1 MSSNYT
7 ITVSA
12 EPSRRRNDLVVL
24 GPAVVLALLYLL
36 EPIPTGDLAAQVFR
50 KDLFERA
57 GFAVWDNFWYGG
69 HHTPAY
75 SVLFPP
81 LAALTDPRVVGA
93 VSLVGATVLFA
104 KLVQER
110 WGRAWLA
117 TSWFTVG
124 MALNLLSGRLT
135 FALGVAVGMT
145 AAWAAVRRRTAL
157 TVVLGALTVLASPV
171 AGAFIALAGVAVAI
185 AHRRDA
191 AIRRIGTAMVVAP
204 LAAIAF
210 TQAIF
215 PQGGVFPFPWW
226 AFVPAIALMPL
237 CAWVLPDDE
246 RVVRLGLWLYAI
258 ACAGAFVV
266 PSAMGM
272 NAIRLGT
279 LVAGPVVVAA
289 VGRHRRFAVA
299 MLAVPM
305 LVWQWQA
312 PVRDLLKLRSDAS
325 VNQSY
330 YEPMLGFLRTEWA
343 EGEPFRVEIPALANH
358 WEAAY
363 VADEFPIAR
372 GWERQLDE
380 KHNALFY
387 EGGQLDFISYGAW
400 LTENGVRF
408 VAVPDLPDAAFD
420 DAGLHE
426 ANLIRQGLPYLQ
438 RVHRS
443 PDWTV
448 YEVVNGVSLVEG
460 PATLTDLTVDSFSV
474 DVAEASTLLV
484 RVRYS
489 DHFGVADDSTA
500 CLEASPEGWTTIHA
514 FDPGPITVVARLDLG
529 EALGGGDDCSG

>member
-1 MSSNYT
+1 MSRNLTMGIST
-7 ITVSA
+7 A
-12 EPSRRRNDLVVL
+12 PGRRRNDLVVL
-24 GPAVVLALLYLL
+24 GPALVLALLYVV
-36 EPIPTGDLAAQVFR
+36 EPVPTGDLAAQIFR

-57 GFAVWDNFWYGG
+57 GFATWDNFWYGG

-75 SVLFPP
+75 SVLYPP
-81 LAALTDPRVVGA
+81 LAALTDPRIVGA
-93 VSLVGATVLFA
+93 ISLVVSTVLFA

-117 TSWFTVG
+117 TSWFTLG

-145 AAWAAVRRRTAL
+145 CAWAAVRRRPVLTA
-157 TVVLGALTVLASPV
+157 TLGALTALASPV
-171 AGAFIALAGVAVAI
+171 AGAFIALSGVAVVI
-185 AHRRDA
+185 ACRREPTS
-191 AIRRIGTAMVVAP
+191 RRIGTAMVVAP
-204 LAAIAF
+204 LGAIAL

-215 PQGGVFPFPWW
+215 PEGGVFPFPWW
-226 AFVPAIALMPL
+226 AFLPAMALMPL

-258 ACAGAFVV
+258 ACAGAFLI

-279 LVAGPVVVAA
+279 LVAGPVVVAV
-289 VGRHRRFAVA
+289 VGQNRRLAVA
-299 MLAVPM
+299 LLAVPM
-305 LVWQWQA
+305 LAWQWQA

-330 YEPMLGFLRTEWA
+330 FEPVLGYLRTAWA
-343 EGEPFRVEIPALANH
+343 QGEPFRVEIPALANH

-380 KHNALFY
+380 KHNGLFY
-387 EGGQLDFISYGAW
+387 EEGRLDFLSYSAW
-400 LTENGVRF
+400 LSENRVRF

-426 ANLIRQGLPYLQ
+426 ADLVRQGLPYLQ
-438 RVHRS
+438 RVYRS

-448 YEVVNGVSLVEG
+448 YEVMGGISLVDG
-460 PATLTDLTVDSFSV
+460 PATLTELTVDSFSL
-474 DVAEASTLLV
+474 DVTEPAELLV

-489 DHFGVADDSTA
+489 DHFGVADGATA
-500 CLEASPEGWTTIHA
+500 CLEASPDGWTTVHA
-514 FDPGPITVVARLDLG
+514 TEPGPITVVARLDLT
-529 EALGGGDDCSG
+529 EALGGGGGCDG